1 MVISFVNQ
9 KGGVGKTTTAINL
22 AACLGRRSHRL
33 IVIDADPQA
42 SVIQWHSI
50 ENNIA
55 FDVKHHPKIMTHN
68 DIRNLAKGYE
78 HVLID
83 SPPAFIEIIRSILT
97 ISDLAIVPI
106 GPSPLDIWSSE
117 TTLNIIKQVKGK
129 NPQLEAKFLI
139 SRKIPGTRVGQEL
152 REAIKLFNMGIFET
166 EICQR
171 IVCVEALI
179 FGVSVFQYAPESKA
193 ALEFL
198 SLCNEIGAYNTAR
211 T

>member
-22 AACLGRRSHRL
+22 AACLARRNSRL

-68 DIRNLAKGYE
+68 DIRMLAKGYE

-83 SPPAFIEIIRSILT
+83 SPPAFIEIIRSVLT
-97 ISDLAIVPI
+97 ISDLAVVPI

-117 TTLNIIKQVKGK
+117 TTLNIIKQVKEK

-139 SRKIPGTRVGQEL
+139 SRKIPGTRVGREL
-152 REAIKLFNMGIFET
+152 REALKLFNMGIFET

-179 FGVSVFQYAPESKA
+179 FGVSVFQYVPESKA
-193 ALEFL
+193 AWEFL
-198 SLCNEIGAYNTAR
+198 SLCNEIGEYKTTR